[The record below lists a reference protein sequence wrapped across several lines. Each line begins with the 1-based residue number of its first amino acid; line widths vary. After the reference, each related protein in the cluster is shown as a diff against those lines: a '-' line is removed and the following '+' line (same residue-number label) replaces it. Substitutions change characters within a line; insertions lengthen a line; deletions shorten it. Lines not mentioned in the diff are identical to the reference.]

1 MKTQKRKMYTYL
13 WRMKI
18 KKIIF
23 SQKISRK
30 QYFSFFLCVSTI
42 NNQQMSLLHT
52 KQFNVPLP
60 ALTFMLK
67 RVTYAYW
74 NPDDVAQVCCLDRD
88 KIIASYEILSIAL
101 NLLKCG
107 IKWFL
112 KKKYFMFLYLVFGFF
127 GVPFAF
133 SATSNWQCHCVTSF
147 KSFQAVYKWKFWG
160 KTIEAFRKGS
170 STRYK

>member
-18 KKIIF
+18 KKIILKKK
-23 SQKISRK
+23 KIIEK
-30 QYFSFFLCVSTI
+30 TIFFFFFLCVSTI

-60 ALTFMLK
+60 ALTFMVK

-88 KIIASYEILSIAL
+88 KIIAAYEILSIAL

-107 IKWFL
+107 VKCF
-112 KKKYFMFLYLVFGFF
+112 YFMFLYLVFGFF
-127 GVPFAF
+127 LHSF
-133 SATSNWQCHCVTSF
+133 CILCSF
-147 KSFQAVYKWKFWG
+147 KLTVPLRNFLQVISGCLQMTILRENHWGFQEG
-160 KTIEAFRKGS
+160 KLH
-170 STRYK
+170 